1 MENLLLYRDSD
12 VSSAASSIHGVD
24 TSLHT
29 QGWLHHGEGRWE
41 EEGKGRAGS
50 KFGLQES
57 MQRQGPSSMPLGQAW
72 EQRDP
77 ASCLRLWIL
86 PCSQIVRRRAGK
98 GVQELSDVVSSVT
111 PLNKAHL
118 PGRQRIQ
125 QDFCRPDCEC
135 CCQGF
140 TISTNKHAGAAFGT
154 TSSNTPA

>member
-1 MENLLLYRDSD
+1 MYHLQPQ
-12 VSSAASSIHGVD
+12 ASNAGGD

-29 QGWLHHGEGRWE
+29 HGCSWVPRSWRKEVGGGGQGKSMEQIQSEGIHA
-41 EEGKGRAGS
+41 K
-50 KFGLQES
+50 ES
-57 MQRQGPSSMPLGQAW
+57 PSSVPLGQAW

-77 ASCLRLWIL
+77 ASCLHLWVL
-86 PCSQIVRRRAGK
+86 PRSQNVRRRAGE
-98 GVQELSDVVSSVT
+98 GAQELSDVVSGVT

-118 PGRQRIQ
+118 SGRQRIQ

-154 TSSNTPA
+154 TSSNIPGRE